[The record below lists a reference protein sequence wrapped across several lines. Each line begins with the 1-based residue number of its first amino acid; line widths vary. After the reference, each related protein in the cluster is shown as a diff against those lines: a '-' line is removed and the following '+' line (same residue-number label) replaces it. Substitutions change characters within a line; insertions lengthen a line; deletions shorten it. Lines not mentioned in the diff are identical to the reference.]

1 MKKLFAVL
9 VFVLLCISVCAQKNK
24 NSIRIAGGISIAP
37 NTVLEDNYALRIGPS
52 ISIAYT
58 RCFNKYISGEAEL
71 YSSFV
76 NRNNTASNI
85 YFDFAV
91 KAAVTPLA
99 DFFRH
104 LELGAGLAVRYDQ
117 FMLPIGERS
126 IEDKTIIN
134 TGYTHDWRDVW
145 LGINYFIR
153 LYAIRN
159 DRFDLF
165 AFYEPRT
172 NFTHNF
178 DTYYWATSNAG
189 VAFGVKF

>member
-1 MKKLFAVL
+1 MKKYFAVSIIITL
-9 VFVLLCISVCAQKNK
+9 SITVWAQNK
-24 NSIRIAGGISIAP
+24 NSIRITGGISIAP
-37 NTVLEDNYALRIGPS
+37 NTELDEKYALRLGPS

-58 RCFNKYISGEAEL
+58 RAFNKYISGESEV
-71 YSSFV
+71 YSAFN
-76 NRNNTASNI
+76 NRSNTASNL
-85 YFDFAV
+85 YLDFAV

-99 DFFRH
+99 NRFKY
-104 LELGAGLAVRYDQ
+104 LELGIGIALRYDR
-117 FMLPIGERS
+117 FMLPLGERN
-126 IEDKTIIN
+126 IEDEIVIN
-134 TGYTHDWRDVW
+134 CTDVLDRRNLL

-172 NFTHNF
+172 NFNIDF
-178 DTYYWATSNAG
+178 SQYYWATSNAG